1 MVQQRAIQVWNQES
15 MNRCGEHWSRG
26 TRDRAILGS
35 MKHPPRSEDK
45 PHIVPAWYPADQNEL
60 AVLKIALDTAGLE
73 YLVENENYYSAA
85 GGARLAIGDSQLRIL
100 VRETDLVRAQEV
112 IRVALA

>member
-1 MVQQRAIQVWNQES
+1 ME
-15 MNRCGEHWSRG
+15 
-26 TRDRAILGS
+26 
-35 MKHPPRSEDK
+35 RSEDR
-45 PHIVPAWYPADQNEL
+45 PHIVLAWYPADLNEL
-60 AVLKIALDTAGLE
+60 TVLKIALDAAGLE
-73 YLVENENYYSAA
+73 YLVENENYYSA